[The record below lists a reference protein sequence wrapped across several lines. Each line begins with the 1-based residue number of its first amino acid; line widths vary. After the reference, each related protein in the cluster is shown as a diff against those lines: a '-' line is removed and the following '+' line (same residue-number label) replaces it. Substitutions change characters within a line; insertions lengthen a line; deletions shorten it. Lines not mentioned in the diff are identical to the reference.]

1 MNKNILGAAGL
12 LTVGL
17 VAGSAFAITGANAA
31 DSAPVNASTSTST
44 TATTTDDE
52 NRPDT
57 FSTTSIKPGES
68 LLTGDA
74 LAKTTQAALAKYP
87 GATVIRAEN
96 DSDGAEY
103 EVHLKLADGSV
114 ATVEF
119 DSSFKITGDHEG
131 FEGTWIG
138 LGRQDAGG
146 EDGEDPENQLL
157 QVARDGGLA
166 PTLHRLGPART
177 RLGAGRARN
186 LSALLPRQLVAG

>member
-74 LAKTTQAALAKYP
+74 LAQTTQAALAKYP

-131 FEGTWIG
+131 FADPAKGG
-138 LGRQDAGG
+138 PAGG
-146 EDGEDPENQLL
+146 PHGDDDG
-157 QVARDGGLA
+157 DGPTAGFTA
-166 PTLHRLGPART
+166 PTT
-177 RLGAGRARN
+177 DSTTQSN
-186 LSALLPRQLVAG
+186 